1 MPNREAARER
11 QWPPALAQL
20 QRAVAGLGAAR
31 TAPVRSPLVNA
42 FGPIPHGTTDPRR
55 RAAIWL
61 VSCSAFVLYT
71 VESVL
76 RQAQFKTSV
85 DITIFQQAIANYAR
99 GATPN
104 VLVKSQEPFN
114 ILGDH
119 FSPIMMI
126 LAPVYRIWPSVIT
139 LLVAQAF
146 FLAIGVHVVT
156 RVGVRRLGGLGYYL
170 GLSFALSWGILKVV
184 DFDFHEACF
193 AVAFLALALEALLDE
208 RLGWMLGWCGAL
220 LLVKED
226 TPLYIAGIAL
236 VFAVGRRWRWAAGL
250 LVGSVLAFAVLTLAV
265 IPAFS
270 FSGSYTYFALG
281 GSDSGLSPMVGTVL
295 GNLFSIN
302 GIALLGA
309 LAITAASGLRSPLI
323 LVLVPTLLARLVSH
337 REVYLEMKYYYDGP
351 LMVVCVLA
359 LVVALQQRRIR
370 LGITPAQVRAWWSS
384 AAGLAVAV
392 MLAVLVDYNV
402 HTTELPKTF
411 ADALEPSQW
420 RVDAHRLINEI
431 PAGESVIADVG
442 LLGNI
447 TDRNPVTLATSDWQD
462 STHIPLRPFD
472 WVILNLAGD
481 DKEWKIARTDAL
493 LSTGYQLADQ
503 AGTLVLLRR

>member
-1 MPNREAARER
+1 MP
-11 QWPPALAQL
+11 LA
-20 QRAVAGLGAAR
+20 
-31 TAPVRSPLVNA
+31 NA
-42 FGPIPHGTTDPRR
+42 FGPIPDGVTRPRR
-55 RAAIWL
+55 RVAIWL
-61 VSCSAFVLYT
+61 LSGSAFLLYT

-76 RQAQFKTSV
+76 RQSQFKTSV
-85 DITIFQQAIANYAR
+85 DITIFQQAIANYA
-99 GATPN
+99 GGDAPN

-119 FSPIMMI
+119 FSPIMMV

-139 LLVAQAF
+139 LLVAQAL

-236 VFAVGRRWRWAAGL
+236 VFAAGRRWRWAAGL
-250 LVGSVLAFAVLTLAV
+250 LAGSVLAFVLLTLIV

-270 FSGSYTYFALG
+270 FTGTYTYFALG
-281 GSDSGLSPMVGTVL
+281 GTDSGFIPMLGAVL
-295 GNLFSIN
+295 ENLFSVN

-309 LAITAASGLRSPLI
+309 LAVTAALGLRSPLI
-323 LVLVPTLLARLVSH
+323 LVLVPTLLARFVSH
-337 REVYLEMKYYYDGP
+337 REVYLEMRFYYDGP

-359 LVVALQQRRIR
+359 LVAALQQRRIR
-370 LGITPAQVRAWWSS
+370 LGTTPAQIRAWWSS
-384 AAGLAVAV
+384 ASGLAVAV

-402 HTTELPKTF
+402 HTTELPQTF
-411 ADALEPSQW
+411 ADALVPSQW
-420 RVDAHRLINEI
+420 REDARRLIDEI
-431 PAGESVIADVG
+431 PPGASVIADVG

-447 TDRNPVTLATSDWQD
+447 TDRNPVTLATADWRD
-462 STHIPLRPFD
+462 STHIPLAPFD
-472 WVILNLAGD
+472 WVILNLAGS
-481 DKEWKIARTDAL
+481 DKDWKIARTNQLQAA
-493 LSTGYQLADQ
+493 GYQLVDQ